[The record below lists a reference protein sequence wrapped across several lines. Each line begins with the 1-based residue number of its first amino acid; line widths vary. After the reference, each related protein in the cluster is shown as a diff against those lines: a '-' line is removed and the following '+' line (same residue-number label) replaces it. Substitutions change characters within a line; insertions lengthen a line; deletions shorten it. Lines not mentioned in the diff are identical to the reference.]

1 MAISANAIAA
11 GAVVGVMVLTAP
23 IGGDGGSALAADAQS
38 AAPVA
43 STVTGGGV
51 TLRSVSVAFPDD
63 TRIFPGGSKADVV
76 NNNCL
81 TCHSAGMVLTQ
92 PSLSRADWQAEVE
105 KMRNAYKA
113 PVAAGDVPGIV
124 DYLAGLRSGR

>member
-1 MAISANAIAA
+1 VAISANAIAA
-11 GAVVGVMVLTAP
+11 GAVVGVMVLRAP
-23 IGGDGGSALAADAQS
+23 IGGNGCLALAADAQS
-38 AAPVA
+38 A

-51 TLRSVSVAFPDD
+51 TLRSVSLAFPDD

-124 DYLAGLRSGR
+124 DYLAGLRSGQ